1 MSINLYLFLL
11 YNIKLICFTIKVKFG
26 FYLAIQIF
34 AKLIRDLRVE
44 KLNATTPPVG
54 DYAVRVWQIE
64 NRLDGAE
71 YYRGKQLAN
80 SITLGDLKFALAKTF
95 CLSIYGIY
103 FWYIWIWKLFRQRQS
118 RISLFFSQN
127 IITWKSLNGNFT
139 LSESCTENRFELTNP
154 FVWDY
159 DFRRW
164 NWANEIFTDLLSL

>member
-103 FWYIWIWKLFRQRQS
+103 F
-118 RISLFFSQN
+118 
-127 IITWKSLNGNFT
+127 
-139 LSESCTENRFELTNP
+139 
-154 FVWDY
+154 
-159 DFRRW
+159 
-164 NWANEIFTDLLSL
+164 